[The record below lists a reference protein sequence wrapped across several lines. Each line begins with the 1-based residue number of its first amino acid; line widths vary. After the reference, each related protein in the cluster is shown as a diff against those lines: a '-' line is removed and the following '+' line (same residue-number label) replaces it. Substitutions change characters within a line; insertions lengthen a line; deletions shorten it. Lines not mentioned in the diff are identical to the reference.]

1 MTRSEE
7 TKGGPVLRI
16 LVADDHAVVRSGLRT
31 ILNGREGW
39 EVCAEAETGDQAVV
53 LARKFRPDVA
63 VLDLSMPGI
72 GGLQAANEIK
82 HNVPGTELVVL
93 TCHYSGP
100 LLQAVANAGAL
111 GFVLKS
117 DADRDL
123 ISAVEAAHRRQRY
136 ISRYVEA
143 RLPASSSVSSSF
155 FSLFEQSD
163 RLTTQERS
171 QVRMIANQM
180 RNLL

>member
-1 MTRSEE
+1 MTRSEDA
-7 TKGGPVLRI
+7 KGGPVLRI

-39 EVCAEAETGDQAVV
+39 EVCAEAETGDEAVA

-63 VLDLSMPGI
+63 VLDLNMPGI
-72 GGLQAANEIK
+72 GGLEAANEIK

-93 TCHYSGP
+93 TCYYSRP
-100 LLQAVANAGAL
+100 LLQAVVNAGAL

-123 ISAVEAAHRRQRY
+123 ISAVEAVHRRQPY
-136 ISRYVEA
+136 VSRYVDA
-143 RLPASSSVSSSF
+143 RLPVSSVSSPL
-155 FSLFEQSD
+155 FSLLEKSD
-163 RLTTQERS
+163 LLTAQKRS
-171 QVRMIANQM
+171 QVRMIANHI